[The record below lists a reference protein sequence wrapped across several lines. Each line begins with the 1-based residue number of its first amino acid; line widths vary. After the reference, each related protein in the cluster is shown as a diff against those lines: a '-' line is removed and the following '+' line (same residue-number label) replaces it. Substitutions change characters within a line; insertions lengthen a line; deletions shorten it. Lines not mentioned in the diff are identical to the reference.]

1 VSLLKSV
8 SRDASRPNQENNSR
22 PPLDLVHNEPKFEVE
37 AVLKSRQ
44 LRGREREYLV
54 KWKGYHPI
62 EASWVNES
70 DMEHALEAIEE
81 FHARPTK
88 KRRRT

>member
-1 VSLLKSV
+1 LI
-8 SRDASRPNQENNSR
+8 
-22 PPLDLVHNEPKFEVE
+22 HNELKFEVE

-44 LRGREREYLV
+44 LRGQEREYLV

-70 DMEHALEAIEE
+70 DMEHALETIEE
-81 FHARPTK
+81 FHNRPTK
-88 KRRRT
+88 KQKKHRT

>member
-1 VSLLKSV
+1 M
-8 SRDASRPNQENNSR
+8 
-22 PPLDLVHNEPKFEVE
+22 F
-37 AVLKSRQ
+37 KSRQ
-44 LRGREREYLV
+44 LRGQEQEYLV

-70 DMEHALEAIEE
+70 DMEHAQEAIQE
-81 FHARPTK
+81 FHTRPAK